1 MIKRLFIA
9 LIAVAGISTA
19 AMARDTY
26 AHDASVLPQ
35 AAQMTLAKNFK
46 AEVSVVKIEK
56 DFGRVSEYE
65 VVLSDGTEITF
76 DRDGNWDN
84 IEVRKTMK
92 IPSAFIPAAIAKYV
106 KTNMSGENIVGIDK
120 DRSGYDVEL
129 SNGVDMKFNKNGQF
143 VRYDD

>member
-1 MIKRLFIA
+1 MIMIKRLFIA

-35 AAQMTLAKNFK
+35 AAQMTFGQKISRQRLAWSRF
-46 AEVSVVKIEK
+46 EK
-56 DFGRVSEYE
+56 GFWACV
-65 VVLSDGTEITF
+65 
-76 DRDGNWDN
+76 GNTKSCWTTVQKSHLTVTATG
-84 IEVRKTMK
+84 IILRLGKTMK

-120 DRSGYDVEL
+120 DRSGYDIEL
-129 SNGVDMKFNKNGQF
+129 SKRSG
-143 VRYDD
+143 YEI